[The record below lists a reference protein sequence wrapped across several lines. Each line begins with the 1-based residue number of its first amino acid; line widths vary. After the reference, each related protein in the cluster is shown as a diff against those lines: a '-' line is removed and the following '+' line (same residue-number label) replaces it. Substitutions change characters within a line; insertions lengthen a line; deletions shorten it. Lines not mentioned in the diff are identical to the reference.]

1 MIFKISK
8 SELKDAAGNSIADD
22 LSFDFLIDRNPLK
35 WGEEFLELSGQ
46 PTEDLV
52 METSV
57 VNIGNQSKY
66 FEITGLPTWIDVS
79 PSSGIINANSS
90 TEVTFTVTS
99 ILPAGEYTIDAKLK
113 GRSALWQSD

>member
-1 MIFKISK
+1 MLRVALQTI
-8 SELKDAAGNSIADD
+8 
-22 LSFDFLIDRNPLK
+22 SFDFLIDRNPLK
-35 WGEEFLELSGQ
+35 GEEFLELSGQ

-52 METSV
+52 AETSWSTSGTNPSTLKLQV
-57 VNIGNQSKY
+57 S
-66 FEITGLPTWIDVS
+66 PTWIDVS

-113 GRSALWQSD
+113 GGLPCGTGLSGFCYAER